1 MKFFVTRT
9 VSSSYEKIMDEYPI
23 IRGLVDNENGQCYF
37 NCEKVEQLVEFQNL
51 VGCPIIIEGESI
63 EIYDDYRE

>member
-9 VSSSYEKIMDEYPI
+9 HYSGYEKIMDEYPI
-23 IRGLVDNENGQCYF
+23 IRGLVDNENGNCYF
-37 NCEKVEQLVEFQNL
+37 NCDNIEQLSEFQKL
-51 VGCPIIIEGESI
+51 VGCPIILEGESI

>member
-1 MKFFVTRT
+1 MKFLVTRT
-9 VSSSYEKIMDEYPI
+9 VSASYEKIMDEYPI
-23 IRGLVDNENGQCYF
+23 IKGLVDNENGLCYF
-37 NCEKVEQLVEFQNL
+37 NCDNVEQLVEFQKL